1 VGAART
7 AAALLAVGLA
17 LPGPAAAQEAKLG
30 GVASAPPGRLILQ
43 LPVEVGVL
51 PVDPR
56 PRRPEKDSE
65 CAPAWPCR
73 LRLFGVIEKDGGI
86 GLKGTALTW

>member
-1 VGAART
+1 VGAACP
-7 AAALLAVGLA
+7 AAALLVLGLA
-17 LPGPAAAQEAKLG
+17 SAGPAAAQEAKLG

-43 LPVEVGVL
+43 PPAQVGAL
-51 PVDPR
+51 QVDPR
-56 PRRPEKDSE
+56 PRRPVEDSE
-65 CAPAWPCR
+65 CMPAWPCR